1 MSNKIYAAER
11 ELSLV
16 CLSEEDKENYIKL
29 RRQVTASP
37 IFYDNPELAAI
48 MWESAIEGD
57 ERNYSIYKEGA
68 YCGNVVLQHS
78 SEDIPEIGVD
88 LLEEY
93 RNQGIASKAI
103 KLLVKT
109 DYKERQGEYYLLRV
123 SSRNL
128 HSKHMV
134 EKMGA
139 VFIGYEESEFVTF
152 MRKLREIAGDCD
164 WSTVSDKMKKYFDAD
179 DEQDEE
185 IVYRYK
191 LTPDVFL
198 YAV

>member
-11 ELSLV
+11 ELSLL

-103 KLLVKT
+103 KLLAKT

-139 VFIGYEESEFVTF
+139 VFIGYEESGFVTF